1 MSEDQPV
8 TGDQIEEAAALP
20 PEVEQTPVEA
30 EQPVEEERVPL
41 SALQAERA
49 ERQKVKDELKQM
61 REYMS
66 LMARQQANP
75 EKAPEDEF
83 SKYSEDDVITY
94 GDLQKLLGKKEQ
106 QYQMSIKELKMIQKY
121 PDYEQ
126 VVTKYLPE
134 VLNQQPGLRTTLE
147 QTQDYELAYYLARN
161 SDAYKSENRK
171 AKKSADAE
179 RLVQNANKAGSLSSV
194 GQTAPISAAKR
205 YKTMSDADFKKEMNK
220 NLGYY

>member
-66 LMARQQANP
+66 LMARQQAKP

>member
-1 MSEDQPV
+1 MSEDQPDP
-8 TGDQIEEAAALP
+8 GDQIEEAAALP

-30 EQPVEEERVPL
+30 GQQVEEERVPL

-66 LMARQQANP
+66 LMARQQAKP

-106 QYQMSIKELKMIQKY
+106 QYQMSIKELKMTQKY

-134 VLNQQPGLRTTLE
+134 VLNQQPGLRSSLE